1 MRIDAY
7 RIFASDCSE
16 NRLVG
21 ALEANIQQVILLN
34 VLLSISPKKNGL
46 EISVCFRAALNEEQN
61 SYAKEA
67 NEAHREICK
76 EAPRKRI
83 KL

>member
-21 ALEANIQQVILLN
+21 ALEANIQQVILLKIP
-34 VLLSISPKKNGL
+34 LSTSLEKKL
-46 EISVCFRAALNEEQN
+46 MDSLCDL
-61 SYAKEA
+61 
-67 NEAHREICK
+67 
-76 EAPRKRI
+76 
-83 KL
+83 